1 MSCLGM
7 FGETI
12 GFGRKSVSFSWE
24 TCNFLEGNV

>member
-12 GFGRKSVSFSWE
+12 GFSRKSVSFSWE
-24 TCNFLEGNV
+24 TCNFLERNA